1 MGHGVWGK
9 TQRGPMGLKWIA
21 FSCAIALLCWPMFVP
36 SPALAASLAEIKQ
49 RGKLIVAVK
58 DNLRPLGF
66 TDEGGNLQGL
76 EIEIARKL
84 AEELLGSPDAV
95 ELRPT
100 SNQERLN
107 VLLEGEV
114 DLVIANLTV
123 TESRDRFV
131 NFSRYYYL
139 NHTAFIVKDPNLNQL
154 GDIATGKIALLQGSS
169 TIAVVRYHLPQ
180 ATLVAVQSYQEAQS
194 LLETGAADA
203 FAADLPV
210 LTGWVQQAPQ
220 YQLLRDRLPGG
231 ALAIALPRGLAYS
244 DLYLKVNQLLSR
256 WQISGWL
263 AERIAYWGL

>member
-1 MGHGVWGK
+1 M
-9 TQRGPMGLKWIA
+9 
-21 FSCAIALLCWPMFVP
+21 
-36 SPALAASLAEIKQ
+36 E

-66 TDEGGNLQGL
+66 TDGDGNLQGL
-76 EIEIARKL
+76 EIDIARKL
-84 AEELLGSPDAV
+84 AEELLGDANAV
-95 ELRPT
+95 EFRPT

-114 DLVIANLTV
+114 DLVIANLTA

-139 NHTAFIVKDPNLNQL
+139 NHTAFATKDPNLNTL
-154 GDIATGKIALLQGSS
+154 GDLATRKIALLEGSS

-180 ATLVAVQSYQEAQS
+180 ATLVGVQSYQEAQT

-203 FAADLPV
+203 FAADVPV
-210 LTGWVQQAPQ
+210 LTGWVQEAPQ
-220 YQLLRDRLPGG
+220 YRLLRDRLPGE
-231 ALAIALPRGLAYS
+231 ALCVAMPKGLAYS
-244 DLYLKVNQLLSR
+244 NLYLRVNQLLSR

-263 AERIAYWGL
+263 PERITYWGL